1 MVEGG
6 SANPWEYGEAAWK
19 ATVPLG
25 HSVMG
30 TYGKPGGIRDAQ
42 HSAGWGLKCTTAL
55 NMQEE
60 DGATR

>member
-1 MVEGG
+1 MEGG

-30 TYGKPGGIRDAQ
+30 TYGKPGENQGC
-42 HSAGWGLKCTTAL
+42 SALRRMRT
-55 NMQEE
+55 
-60 DGATR
+60 